1 MKNLKKRVERKA
13 GHIKMSL
20 LYLLKWLSC
29 ASITGVICGLTGSAF
44 HKSVEYVTTLRIQY
58 PFLIYFLPLG
68 GLMIVGLYHLFNMSD
83 DSGTNRIIDSIRNTK
98 TIPFR
103 MAPLIFVST
112 VITHLL
118 GGSSGR
124 EGAALQIGGSIGS
137 TLGNIF
143 RLDEKDI
150 HIITMCGMS
159 GVFAALFGTP
169 VTATIF
175 SMEVIS
181 VGVLYYVAFIPC
193 LLSAILAFDIA
204 KYFGMKPIVY
214 HLSSIPEADVLTILR
229 VLFLAAL
236 CAVVSMVFCFT
247 LHKTSNWYKKLLPNA
262 YLRVLAG
269 GFLVA
274 ALTFLL
280 QTHDYNGTGM
290 EIVSK
295 ALAGNAAP
303 EAFLL
308 KMLFTALTLGAGF
321 KGGEIVPSFFIGATF
336 GNIAGGLLGLS
347 PSFGAAIGL
356 ISMFCGVVNC
366 PIASLLLSLELFG
379 VQGLM
384 LFCLACAVSYA
395 LSGYYGLYS
404 SQKIVYSKLS
414 PTYINKNTY

>member
-1 MKNLKKRVERKA
+1 MEKFKKRIKRKA
-13 GHIKMSL
+13 GLAKISI
-20 LYLLKWLSC
+20 LYMIKWLTC
-29 ASITGVICGLTGSAF
+29 ASITGLICGLIGSAF
-44 HKSVEYVTTLRIQY
+44 HKSVEYATELRVQHSLFIC
-58 PFLIYFLPLG
+58 FLPLA
-68 GLMIVGLYHLFNMSD
+68 GLGIVGLYHITNMKED
-83 DSGTNRIIDSIRNTK
+83 GGTNRVIASIRTSK
-98 TIPFR
+98 PIPFR
-103 MAPLIFVST
+103 MAPLIFIST
-112 VITHLL
+112 VLTHLF

-124 EGAALQIGGSIGS
+124 EGAALQIGGSIGC
-137 TLGNIF
+137 TLGGIF
-143 RLDEKDI
+143 HLDEKDI

-204 KYFGMKPIVY
+204 KFFGMKPVVY
-214 HLSSIPEADVLTILR
+214 HLSSIPAADLQNLLR
-229 VLFLAAL
+229 VLVLSGL
-236 CAVVSMVFCFT
+236 CAIMSMIFCFT
-247 LHKTSNWYKKLLPNA
+247 LHKTSNWYKRLLSNV
-262 YLRVLAG
+262 YTRVFVG
-269 GFLVA
+269 GFLVV

-280 QTHDYNGTGM
+280 QTNDYNGAGM
-290 EIVSK
+290 NIVSD
-295 ALAGNAAP
+295 AIAGHAKP

-308 KMLFTALTLGAGF
+308 KIIFTALTLGAGF

-336 GNIAGGLLGLS
+336 GNIAGGLLGL
-347 PSFGAAIGL
+347 PPGFGAAIGL

-379 VQGLM
+379 AQGLL
-384 LFCLACAVSYA
+384 LFCLTCAISYV

-404 SQKIVYSKLS
+404 SQKIVYSKIS

>member
-1 MKNLKKRVERKA
+1 MKNLIIRVKRKIV
-13 GHIKMSL
+13 HTKMSL
-20 LYLLKWLSC
+20 LYLVKWLSC
-29 ASITGVICGLTGSAF
+29 ASITGVVCGLVGSAF
-44 HKSVEYVTTLRIQY
+44 HTAVEHATSLRIQY
-58 PFLIYFLPLG
+58 PVLICFLPFA
-68 GLMIVGLYHLFNMSD
+68 GLVIAGLYQITNMLD
-83 DSGTNRIIDSIRNTK
+83 DGGTNRIISSIRNSK
-98 TIPFR
+98 GIPFR

-112 VITHLL
+112 VITHLF

-193 LLSAILAFDIA
+193 LLSAIIAFDIA
-204 KYFGMKPIVY
+204 KYFGMKPVSY
-214 HLSSIPEADVLTILR
+214 HLASIPDADLPTMLR
-229 VLFLAAL
+229 VLVLAAL
-236 CAVVSMVFCFT
+236 CAVVSMIFCFA
-247 LHKTSNWYKKLLPNA
+247 LHKTTNWYKHFLSNA
-262 YLRVLAG
+262 YLRILVG
-269 GFLVA
+269 GFLVVI
-274 ALTFLL
+274 LTFLV
-280 QTHDYNGTGM
+280 QSHDYNGTGM
-290 EIVSK
+290 NIVS
-295 ALAGNAAP
+295 AAIAGHAKP

-308 KMLFTALTLGAGF
+308 KLIFTALTLGAGF

-336 GNIAGGLLGLS
+336 GNIVGGLLGLS
-347 PSFGAAIGL
+347 PCFGAAIGL

-379 VQGLM
+379 VKGLM
-384 LFCLACAVSYA
+384 LFCLACAVSYV
-395 LSGYYGLYS
+395 LSGYYSLYS

-414 PTYINKNTY
+414 PTYINKSTY